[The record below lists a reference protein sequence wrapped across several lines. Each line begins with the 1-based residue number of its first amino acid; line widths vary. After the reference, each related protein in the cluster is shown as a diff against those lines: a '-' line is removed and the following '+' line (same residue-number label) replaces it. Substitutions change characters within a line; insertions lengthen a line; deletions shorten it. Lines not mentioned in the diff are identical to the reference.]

1 MPFNETFNRYILK
14 NVMRLLNRSSITEY
28 FIKFKNKLTFIVN
41 FIILK
46 NIIWNFFL
54 FKQRKQKF
62 LK

>member
-14 NVMRLLNRSSITEY
+14 NVMRLLNRLSITEY
-28 FIKFKNKLTFIVN
+28 FIKFKNKLAFIVN

>member
-1 MPFNETFNRYILK
+1 MSFNETFNRYILK
-14 NVMRLLNRSSITEY
+14 NFMRLLNRSSITEY
-28 FIKFKNKLTFIVN
+28 FIKLKNKLAFIVN

-46 NIIWNFFL
+46 NIIWNFFV